1 MTARSNHRINLDLDR
16 WPDIILPS
24 TSPRNCNK
32 SPMVFDLKLHPKI
45 GMGVAWN
52 TEDPTSS
59 RDDIIDIARA
69 LVRRERRTATRSAP
83 AYA

>member
-1 MTARSNHRINLDLDR
+1 MNAVALAIDASTCYSNAKGTVRGVDFR
-16 WPDIILPS
+16 
-24 TSPRNCNK
+24 
-32 SPMVFDLKLHPKI
+32 I

>member
-1 MTARSNHRINLDLDR
+1 MKALAHERRRFGYRRIHLLLKREGHREGCRFQDR
-16 WPDIILPS
+16 
-24 TSPRNCNK
+24 
-32 SPMVFDLKLHPKI
+32 H
-45 GMGVAWN
+45 GVAWN